1 MQRTQDEYLT
11 NFKKELDKGNNFV
24 DYFVTIGL
32 KEEIIFDDYLYETDI
47 AILNQSI
54 QISPDIISKF
64 PPIEK
69 TIIGVDES
77 IIKVKLIYLAL
88 LSKWILS
95 NRN

>member
-24 DYFVTIGL
+24 DFFVTIGM
-32 KEEIIFDDYLYETDI
+32 KEETIFDDFLYENDLSV
-47 AILNQSI
+47 LNESI
-54 QISPDIISKF
+54 QITPEIISKF

-77 IIKVKLIYLAL
+77 IIKVNSI
-88 LSKWILS
+88 
-95 NRN
+95 